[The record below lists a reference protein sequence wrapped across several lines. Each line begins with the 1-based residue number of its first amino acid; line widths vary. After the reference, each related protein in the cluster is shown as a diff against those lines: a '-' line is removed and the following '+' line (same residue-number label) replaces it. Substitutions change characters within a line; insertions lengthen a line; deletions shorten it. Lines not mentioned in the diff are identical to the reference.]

1 MAAFLIFVHFDA
13 LRVLSG
19 AGMWSLADAGRV
31 LWKPVAKVVFFWP
44 LKMPFVDRTS

>member
-1 MAAFLIFVHFDA
+1 MTAFLIFVHFDA

-19 AGMWSLADAGRV
+19 AGMWSLADAQRV
-31 LWKPVAKVVFFWP
+31 LWKPVGKVVFFWP